1 MRGIVDHTDSLGNA
15 GRYGHGDVQ
24 WMTAGSGIVH
34 GEMFPLVHQ
43 DAPNHLRLFQI
54 WLNLPSRAKMTDPAF
69 VMHWAPDVQTA
80 RAGDGD
86 VDVVVWAGSLFGA
99 KGQPP
104 PPDSWAADPAN
115 DVGIYFLTAKP
126 GASVSL
132 PPAEGGAATNRS
144 MYFFEGD
151 GVVVG
156 GRSLSSK
163 SAIELDASQACEIA
177 VPSSASTD
185 ALLLVLQGAPI
196 GEPVQQHGPFVMN
209 TRAEIQQAFE
219 DYQKTRFG
227 GWPWPEDAMTF
238 PKDKGRFALVNGVE
252 EPGPGGVA
260 GLKGRRT
267 EL

>member
-1 MRGIVDHTDSLGNA
+1 
-15 GRYGHGDVQ
+15 
-24 WMTAGSGIVH
+24 MTAGSGIVH
-34 GEMFPLVHQ
+34 GEMFPLVHE

-54 WLNLPSRAKMTDPAF
+54 WLNLPSRSKMTEPAF

-80 RAGDGD
+80 RAGDGG

-104 PPDSWAADPAN
+104 PPDSWATDPAN

-132 PPAEGGAATNRS
+132 PPAAGGAKTNRT

-156 GRSLSSK
+156 ARLLSSK

-177 VPSSASTD
+177 VPSSASTET
-185 ALLLVLQGAPI
+185 LLLVLQGA
-196 GEPVQQHGPFVMN
+196 HRRARRAARPFVMN
-209 TRAEIQQAFE
+209 TRAEIQRAFE

-227 GWPWPEDAMTF
+227 GWPLARGRDDVPEGQRAVRA
-238 PKDKGRFALVNGVE
+238 GERR
-252 EPGPGGVA
+252 GGARA
-260 GLKGRRT
+260 GGRRGAQGET
-267 EL
+267 HGALIKYGRS